1 MTLQI
6 LGNIVSVNDYKK
18 VTKKLKLD
26 LKRELKKDE
35 QPNWD
40 AFKTRV
46 RQYIFIDEEM
56 DVSDFDTNWDQV
68 YKKLKLDIKWYK

>member
-1 MTLQI
+1 M
-6 LGNIVSVNDYKK
+6 
-18 VTKKLKLD
+18 
-26 LKRELKKDE
+26 KKDE

-56 DVSDFDTNWDQV
+56 EVSDFDTNWDQV
-68 YKKLKLDIKWYK
+68 YKKLKSDIKWYK